1 MVGGA
6 VACAACFVVLVILA
20 YQVSPLETFDDSVL
34 SRLNASPGSLPKDL
48 AFLAEQLV
56 TPLSQ
61 VIAVT
66 VASLVALSL
75 GRRRRALFAVA
86 LVAGTAL
93 IVQVLKLL
101 LEQPRYEIAHGPQ
114 ADWFPFATSFPSGN
128 SAGALSILLAFL
140 FVVPHRWRHQTA
152 FIGIGLTLAIS
163 VGLLALNYHYPSDVL
178 GGWLVA
184 AGWCFALLALTTNLN
199 RKRKDDETNRSPIG
213 E

>member
-1 MVGGA
+1 MVAGA
-6 VACAACFVVLVILA
+6 VACAACLIVLVILA
-20 YQVSPLETFDDSVL
+20 YQVSPFENFDDSIL
-34 SRLNASPGSLPKDL
+34 GRLNASPGSLPKDL

-61 VIAVT
+61 VVAVT

-101 LEQPRYEIAHGPQ
+101 LEHPRYEIAHGPQ
-114 ADWFPFATSFPSGN
+114 VGWFPFATSFPSGN
-128 SAGALSILLAFL
+128 SAGALAIMLAFL
-140 FVVPHRWRHQTA
+140 FAVPCRWRRPTLL
-152 FIGIGLTLAIS
+152 IGVGLTLA
-163 VGLLALNYHYPSDVL
+163 VGFGLLALNYHYPSDVL

-184 AGWCFALLALTTNLN
+184 GGWCFALLALTTPHVDAPT
-199 RKRKDDETNRSPIG
+199 KSPD
-213 E
+213 